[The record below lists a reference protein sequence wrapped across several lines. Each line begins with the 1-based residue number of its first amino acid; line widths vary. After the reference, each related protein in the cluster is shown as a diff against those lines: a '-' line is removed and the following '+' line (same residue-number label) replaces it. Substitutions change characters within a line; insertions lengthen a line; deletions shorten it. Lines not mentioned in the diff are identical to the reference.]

1 MADNTTQSVNQA
13 QDATCSMQQTIQD
26 LMGVQMNVFQR
37 LGEVQQKAFSQAVK
51 AINAQFQLLSRTC
64 DPREFASAQADLVKE
79 YGQRYVD
86 CANQAIDITVQAWQE
101 YGDRLEKTV
110 NTVTDKAQR
119 AASPRKAA

>member
-1 MADNTTQSVNQA
+1 MTDNTTQLVNQA
-13 QDATCSMQQTIQD
+13 QDATRSMQQTLQD
-26 LMGVQMNVFQR
+26 LIGVQINVFQR

-51 AINAQFQLLSRTC
+51 AINAQFQLLSRTR
-64 DPREFASAQADLVKE
+64 DPREFASAQADLVKK

-119 AASPRKAA
+119 ADSPRKAA

>member
-1 MADNTTQSVNQA
+1 MTDNTTQLANQA
-13 QDATCSMQQTIQD
+13 QDATRSMHQTLQD

-37 LGEVQQKAFSQAVK
+37 LGEVQRKAFSQAVE
-51 AINAQFQLLSRTC
+51 ATNAQFQLLSWTR
-64 DPREFASAQADLVKE
+64 DPREFASAQADLVKK

-101 YGDRLEKTV
+101 YGGRLEKTV

-119 AASPRKAA
+119 ADSPRKAA

>member
-1 MADNTTQSVNQA
+1 MTDNTTKVVNQA
-13 QDATCSMQQTIQD
+13 QDATRSMQQTIQD

-51 AINAQFQLLSRTC
+51 AINAQFQLVSRTS

-79 YGQRYVD
+79 YGQRYVN
-86 CANQAIDITVQAWQE
+86 CANQAIDITVQGWQE

-110 NTVTDKAQR
+110 NTVTDKAKQ
-119 AASPRKAA
+119 AVSPSKAA

>member
-1 MADNTTQSVNQA
+1 MTDNTTQSVNQA
-13 QDATCSMQQTIQD
+13 QDAPHSMHQTLQG

-37 LGEVQQKAFSQAVK
+37 LGEVQQKAFSQTVK
-51 AINAQFQLLSRTC
+51 AINAQFQLLSRTR

-79 YGQRYVD
+79 YGQRYVN

-119 AASPRKAA
+119 AASPSKAA

>member
-1 MADNTTQSVNQA
+1 MTDNTTQLVNQA
-13 QDATCSMQQTIQD
+13 QDATRSTHQTLQD

-37 LGEVQQKAFSQAVK
+37 LGEVQQKVFSQAVE
-51 AINAQFQLLSRTC
+51 ATNAQFQLLRRTC

>member
-1 MADNTTQSVNQA
+1 MTDNTTQLVNQA
-13 QDATCSMQQTIQD
+13 QDATRSMHQTIQD

-37 LGEVQQKAFSQAVK
+37 LGEVQQKAFSQAVE
-51 AINAQFQLLSRTC
+51 ATSAQFELLSRTR
-64 DPREFASAQADLVKE
+64 DPREFASAQADLVQE

-110 NTVTDKAQR
+110 NTVGDKAQR
-119 AASPRKAA
+119 AASPRKVA

>member
-1 MADNTTQSVNQA
+1 MTDNTTQLVNQT
-13 QDATCSMQQTIQD
+13 QDATRSVHQTLQD
-26 LMGVQMNVFQR
+26 LVGVQMNVFQR
-37 LGEVQQKAFSQAVK
+37 LGEVQRKAFSQAIE
-51 AINAQFQLLSRTC
+51 ATNAQFQLLSRTC

-86 CANQAIDITVQAWQE
+86 CTNQAIDITVQGWQE

>member
-1 MADNTTQSVNQA
+1 MTDNTTQWVNQA
-13 QDATCSMQQTIQD
+13 QDATHSMHQTLQD
-26 LMGVQMNVFQR
+26 LVGVQMNVFQR
-37 LGEVQQKAFSQAVK
+37 LGEVQRKAFSQAVE
-51 AINAQFQLLSRTC
+51 ATNAQFQLLSRTS
-64 DPREFASAQADLVKE
+64 DPREFASAQADLVKK

-119 AASPRKAA
+119 AASLRKAA

>member
-1 MADNTTQSVNQA
+1 MTDNTTRSVNQA
-13 QDATCSMQQTIQD
+13 QDATRSTHQTLQD
-26 LMGVQMNVFQR
+26 LVGVQMNVFQQ
-37 LGEVQQKAFSQAVK
+37 LGEVQRKAFSQAVE
-51 AINAQFQLLSRTC
+51 ATNAQFQLLSRTR
-64 DPREFASAQADLVKE
+64 DPREFASTQADLVKE

-119 AASPRKAA
+119 ADSPRKAA

>member
-13 QDATCSMQQTIQD
+13 QDATRSMYQTIQD
-26 LMGVQMNVFQR
+26 LIGVQTNVFQR
-37 LGEVQQKAFSQAVK
+37 LGEVQRKAFSQGVEAT
-51 AINAQFQLLSRTC
+51 NAQFQLLRRTS
-64 DPREFASAQADLVKE
+64 DPREFASAQADLVKK

-110 NTVTDKAQR
+110 NTVTDKDQR

>member
-1 MADNTTQSVNQA
+1 MTDNTTQWVNQA
-13 QDATCSMQQTIQD
+13 QDATHSMHQTLQD

-37 LGEVQQKAFSQAVK
+37 LGEVQQKAFSQAVE
-51 AINAQFQLLSRTC
+51 ATNAQFQLLSRTR
-64 DPREFASAQADLVKE
+64 DPREFASAQADLVKK

-86 CANQAIDITVQAWQE
+86 YANQAIDITVQGWQE

-119 AASPRKAA
+119 ADSPRKAA

>member
-13 QDATCSMQQTIQD
+13 QDATRSMQQTIQD
-26 LMGVQMNVFQR
+26 LIGVQMNVFQR
-37 LGEVQQKAFSQAVK
+37 LGEVQQKVFSQAVK
-51 AINAQFQLLSRTC
+51 AINAQFQLLSRTR

-79 YGQRYVD
+79 YGQRYVN
-86 CANQAIDITVQAWQE
+86 CANQAIDVTVQGWQE

-119 AASPRKAA
+119 AASPSKAA

>member
-1 MADNTTQSVNQA
+1 
-13 QDATCSMQQTIQD
+13 
-26 LMGVQMNVFQR
+26 MGVQMNVFQR
-37 LGEVQQKAFSQAVK
+37 LGEVQRKAFSQAVE
-51 AINAQFQLLSRTC
+51 ATNAQFQLLSRTR
-64 DPREFASAQADLVKE
+64 DPREFASAQADLVKK

>member
-1 MADNTTQSVNQA
+1 MTDNTTQSVNQG
-13 QDATCSMQQTIQD
+13 QDATRSMYQTIQD

-51 AINAQFQLLSRTC
+51 ATNAQFQLLSRTR

-79 YGQRYVD
+79 NGQRYVD
-86 CANQAIDITVQAWQE
+86 CANQAIDITVQGWQE
-101 YGDRLEKTV
+101 YGDRLEKTL
-110 NTVTDKAQR
+110 NTVTDKAQQ

>member
-1 MADNTTQSVNQA
+1 MTDNTTQWVNQA
-13 QDATCSMQQTIQD
+13 QDATRSVQQTIQD
-26 LMGVQMNVFQR
+26 LMGVQMKVFQR
-37 LGEVQQKAFSQAVK
+37 LGEVQRKAFSQAVE
-51 AINAQFQLLSRTC
+51 ATNAQFQLLSRSS
-64 DPREFASAQADLVKE
+64 DPREFASAQADLVKK

-119 AASPRKAA
+119 ADSPRKAA

>member
-1 MADNTTQSVNQA
+1 MTDNTTHLVNQA
-13 QDATCSMQQTIQD
+13 QDATRSMHQTTQD

-37 LGEVQQKAFSQAVK
+37 LGEVQQKGFSQAVE
-51 AINAQFQLLSRTC
+51 AINAQFELLSRTR
-64 DPREFASAQADLVKE
+64 DPREFASAQADLVQE

-119 AASPRKAA
+119 AASPRKVA

>member
-1 MADNTTQSVNQA
+1 MTDNTTQVVNQA
-13 QDATCSMQQTIQD
+13 QDATRSMQQTIQD

-51 AINAQFQLLSRTC
+51 ATNAQFQLLSRTR
-64 DPREFASAQADLVKE
+64 DPREFAFAQADLVKE
-79 YGQRYVD
+79 YGQRYVN
-86 CANQAIDITVQAWQE
+86 CANQAIDITVQGWQE

-119 AASPRKAA
+119 AASPKKAA

>member
-1 MADNTTQSVNQA
+1 MTDNTTQWVNQA
-13 QDATCSMQQTIQD
+13 QDATRSVQQTIQD
-26 LMGVQMNVFQR
+26 LMGVQMKVFQR
-37 LGEVQQKAFSQAVK
+37 LGEVQRKAFSQAVE
-51 AINAQFQLLSRTC
+51 ATNAQFQLLSRSS
-64 DPREFASAQADLVKE
+64 DPREFVSAQADLVKK

-119 AASPRKAA
+119 ADSPRKAA

>member
-1 MADNTTQSVNQA
+1 MTDNTTQSVNPA
-13 QDATCSMQQTIQD
+13 QDATRSMHQTIQD

-51 AINAQFQLLSRTC
+51 ATNAQFQLLSRTR
-64 DPREFASAQADLVKE
+64 DLREFASAQADLVKE

-86 CANQAIDITVQAWQE
+86 CANQAIDITVQGWQE

-110 NTVTDKAQR
+110 NTVTDKTTR
-119 AASPRKAA
+119 AASPSQTA